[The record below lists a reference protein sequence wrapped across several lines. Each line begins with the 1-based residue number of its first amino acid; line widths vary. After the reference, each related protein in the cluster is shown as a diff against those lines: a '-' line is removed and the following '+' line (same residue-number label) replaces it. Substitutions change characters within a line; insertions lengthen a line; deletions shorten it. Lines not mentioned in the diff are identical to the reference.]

1 MIVCLLKVGKSI
13 MAMCAPAKRMNEKIR
28 RVSRYWNHSPKAHD
42 YSHIASSILQPFQ
55 GKHPAIV
62 QPWFQDY
69 AELVFTADP
78 QYRLSKREKRHRWQ
92 MKVEKLLGHDLT
104 KKYYRLVE
112 A

>member
-13 MAMCAPAKRMNEKIR
+13 MAICAPAKRMNEKIR
-28 RVSRYWNHSPKAHD
+28 QVSCYLNHSPKAHD
-42 YSHIASSILQPFQ
+42 YNQIDASILQPFQ

-78 QYRLSKREKRHRWQ
+78 QYRLSKREKRHRQ
-92 MKVEKLLGHDLT
+92 QIKVEKLLSRNLT
-104 KKYYRLVE
+104 KKQYRLVVG
-112 A
+112 